1 VKYIGLIVLAFIAFY
16 LPENYLSPGAMAI
29 DDSRDIVYTAL
40 TTAKAIAV
48 TDIKTAQTTEQ
59 IKLKQNPNELL
70 ISPDANTLFAAC
82 GEENGSVEIFSLPD
96 RKRKTSI
103 KVGHTP
109 EGLALSSDGKILY
122 VANRFSNN
130 VSVINLSKKKEIA
143 TIPTVREPRAVC
155 ISPDGKTVAVANFL
169 PTQAANGEV
178 VAAQITLIDA
188 VTNKVRSNTL
198 LANGAQ
204 SVTGL
209 AFSTDG
215 KYLYAVHLL
224 SRYNVPVTQ
233 LDRGWV
239 NTNALSIIDITDDS
253 VYATILL
260 DDVDNGAANPFGICT
275 GNDSLLYITI
285 AGAHE
290 LIILNLNGLHD
301 NISALFS
308 GTKKDAYI
316 HNKEDLSASLSFVSP
331 YKQRIKLKGRSP
343 RAVIL
348 SKGSALVSSRF
359 SAFLE
364 QISGKDAEHKLLTLG
379 DEPAPNSVRR
389 GELAF
394 SDASICYQQW
404 QSCLSCH
411 PDGRA
416 DGLNWDQQNDG
427 LGNPKNTKSLLYSHV
442 TPPCMITGIRVSA
455 ELAVRNGILHTLQ
468 TRQPENIAADMDDY
482 LKQLAPVTS
491 PYLAEYRKKD
501 AKQLGKK
508 LFEQAGCA
516 QCHTGE
522 YFTDMKKYDVGTGDG
537 DDKGRP
543 FDTPSL
549 RETWRTAPYLYD
561 GRAVTLKDV
570 FSVFNPD
577 DKHGF
582 TKNLTEKELDAL
594 ILYVKTL

>member
-1 VKYIGLIVLAFIAFY
+1 
-16 LPENYLSPGAMAI
+16 
-29 DDSRDIVYTAL
+29 
-40 TTAKAIAV
+40 
-48 TDIKTAQTTEQ
+48 
-59 IKLKQNPNELL
+59 
-70 ISPDANTLFAAC
+70 
-82 GEENGSVEIFSLPD
+82 
-96 RKRKTSI
+96 
-103 KVGHTP
+103 
-109 EGLALSSDGKILY
+109 
-122 VANRFSNN
+122 
-130 VSVINLSKKKEIA
+130 
-143 TIPTVREPRAVC
+143 
-155 ISPDGKTVAVANFL
+155 
-169 PTQAANGEV
+169 
-178 VAAQITLIDA
+178 
-188 VTNKVRSNTL
+188 
-198 LANGAQ
+198 
-204 SVTGL
+204 
-209 AFSTDG
+209 
-215 KYLYAVHLL
+215 
-224 SRYNVPVTQ
+224 
-233 LDRGWV
+233 
-239 NTNALSIIDITDDS
+239 
-253 VYATILL
+253 
-260 DDVDNGAANPFGICT
+260 VDNGAANPFGICT

-343 RAVIL
+343 CAVVF
-348 SKGSALVSSRF
+348 SKGSVLVSSRF

-549 RETWRTAPYLYD
+549 REIFRTAPYLYD
-561 GRAVTLKDV
+561 GRAATLKDV

-594 ILYVKTL
+594 ILYVNTL